1 MNSIKMKNKI
11 LITGGAGFIGSH
23 LVEKL
28 HLQYDI
34 VVLDNL
40 NPQIHGVDGNSYT
53 FKSIQNKCEF
63 IKGDVQNSE
72 DWEKSLL
79 TGANIIIHLAA
90 ETGTGQSMYESS
102 RYVNAN
108 CMSTAL
114 MTDILNSKKY
124 PIKKVILASSRAVYG
139 EGKYVNSDNQI
150 TFPDLREE
158 IDLENGHFEC
168 LDKKDKSVL
177 KPLPTDELSR
187 INPLSVYGLTKYFQE
202 NILQNVCFTLGI
214 KYIALRFQNVYGPG
228 QSLSNPYSG
237 IISIFSNRIK
247 QGKELFIFEDG
258 LESRDF
264 VYILDVIQSIDLALN
279 NETIETGIYNV
290 GSGIQ
295 TPVIDVARQLSNLI
309 DPTIEIHVTGQYRK
323 GDIRHNYADLSKIQN
338 ELGYSSHY
346 SFEEGLNLFV
356 AWAKNQELEQDN
368 YEKSLLELSEKG
380 LLTSKKQ
387 R

>member
-72 DWEKSLL
+72 DWEKALK

-124 PIKKVILASSRAVYG
+124 HIKKVILASSRAVYG
-139 EGKYVNSDNQI
+139 EGKYVNNEAQI
-150 TFPDLREE
+150 LFPDLREE
-158 IDLENGHFEC
+158 IDLENGLFEC
-168 LDKKDKSVL
+168 LNKNDKSLL

-228 QSLSNPYSG
+228 QSLSNPYTG

-264 VYILDVIQSIDLALN
+264 VYILDVIQSIDLALT
-279 NETIETGIYNV
+279 NETIQTGIYNV

-295 TPVIDVARQLSNLI
+295 TAVIDVARQLSNLI
-309 DPTIEIHVTGQYRK
+309 DPTIEIHITGQYRK
-323 GDIRHNYADLSKIQN
+323 GDIRHNYADLSKIEQA
-338 ELGYSSHY
+338 LGYSSKY
-346 SFEEGLNLFV
+346 TFEEGLNLFIE
-356 AWAKNQELEQDN
+356 WAKNQELEQDN

-380 LLTSKKQ
+380 LLTIKK
-387 R
+387 

>member
-1 MNSIKMKNKI
+1 MKNKI

>member
-1 MNSIKMKNKI
+1 MKNKI

-114 MTDILNSKKY
+114 MTDILNSKKF
-124 PIKKVILASSRAVYG
+124 RG
-139 EGKYVNSDNQI
+139 
-150 TFPDLREE
+150 
-158 IDLENGHFEC
+158 
-168 LDKKDKSVL
+168 
-177 KPLPTDELSR
+177 PLCKE
-187 INPLSVYGLTKYFQE
+187 
-202 NILQNVCFTLGI
+202 
-214 KYIALRFQNVYGPG
+214 
-228 QSLSNPYSG
+228 QS
-237 IISIFSNRIK
+237 
-247 QGKELFIFEDG
+247 
-258 LESRDF
+258 
-264 VYILDVIQSIDLALN
+264 
-279 NETIETGIYNV
+279 
-290 GSGIQ
+290 
-295 TPVIDVARQLSNLI
+295 
-309 DPTIEIHVTGQYRK
+309 
-323 GDIRHNYADLSKIQN
+323 
-338 ELGYSSHY
+338 
-346 SFEEGLNLFV
+346 
-356 AWAKNQELEQDN
+356 
-368 YEKSLLELSEKG
+368 
-380 LLTSKKQ
+380 
-387 R
+387 

>member
-72 DWEKSLL
+72 DWEKALK

-139 EGKYVNSDNQI
+139 EGKYVNNEGELL
-150 TFPDLREE
+150 FPDLRDEM
-158 IDLENGHFEC
+158 DLENGLFEC
-168 LDKKDKSVL
+168 LNKTDKTIL

-214 KYIALRFQNVYGPG
+214 QYIALRFQNVYGPG
-228 QSLSNPYSG
+228 QSLSNPYTG

-247 QGKELFIFEDG
+247 QGRELFIFEDG

-264 VYILDVIQSIDLALN
+264 VYILDIVQSIDLALT
-279 NETIETGIYNV
+279 NETIQTGIYNV

-295 TPVIDVARQLSNLI
+295 TAVVDVARKLSKLI
-309 DPTIEIHVTGQYRK
+309 DPKIEIHITGQYRK
-323 GDIRHNYADLSKIQN
+323 GDIRHNFADLTKIEN
-338 ELGYSSHY
+338 ELGYSSQY

-356 AWAKNQELEQDN
+356 EWAKNQELEQDN

-380 LLTSKKQ
+380 LLTIKK
-387 R
+387 

>member
-1 MNSIKMKNKI
+1 MKNKI

-114 MTDILNSKKY
+114 MTDILNSKKD